1 MNLTPLKFNNQNWQ
15 VNLRDEVDES
25 VFNEIFKFKEYRT
38 ADEVIQNAK
47 NPIVDVGAHAGFFS
61 MYARALN
68 EKVKIFAIEP
78 EPNNLEALKKHLK
91 INKIS
96 GVEVVPGA
104 LARESGARQL
114 VVAEDS
120 HNHALAEQELNVI
133 LNPLKG
139 INSVKDPSRIKIK
152 AFSFAD
158 FCKQNKIKKISLL
171 KFDIEGGE
179 YEVFEG
185 MSEKELSVVNYVIL
199 EYHMGRDKSLDIE
212 EKLRTSGFAVQVFP
226 SKFDKTMGFI
236 FAHNKRF

>member
-1 MNLTPLKFNNQNWQ
+1 M
-15 VNLRDEVDES
+15 DES
-25 VFNEIFKFKEYRT
+25 VFNEIFKFKEYRV
-38 ADEVIQNAK
+38 ADEVIKNAK
-47 NPIVDVGAHAGFFS
+47 HPIIDVGAHAGFFS
-61 MYARALN
+61 MYSRALN

-96 GVEVVPGA
+96 RVEVVAGA

-120 HNHALAEQELNVI
+120 HNHTLAELEFSVIPTEMEGSLNHSVRDFST
-133 LNPLKG
+133 PLHSARNDSKT
-139 INSVKDPSRIKIK
+139 IEVQSM
-152 AFSFAD
+152 SFAD
-158 FCKQNKIKKISLL
+158 FCKQNKIKKISLI

-185 MSEKELSVVNYVIL
+185 MSEKDLSVVNYVIL
-199 EYHMGRDKSLDIE
+199 EYHMGREKSRDIE

-236 FAHNKRF
+236 FAHNKRFA

>member
-1 MNLTPLKFNNQNWQ
+1 MNVSTPLKFNNQDWH

-25 VFNEIFKFKEYRT
+25 VFNEIFKFKEYRVV
-38 ADEVIQNAK
+38 DEVIKTAK
-47 NPIVDVGAHAGFFS
+47 YPIVDVGAHAGFFS

-68 EKVKIFAIEP
+68 KKVKIFAIEP
-78 EPNNLEALKKHLK
+78 EPKNLEALKKHLK

-104 LARESGARQL
+104 LAQQSGARQL

-120 HNHALAEQELNVI
+120 HNHALAEQEFNVI
-133 LNPLKG
+133 LNE
-139 INSVKDPSRIKIK
+139 VKDPSRIKIK

-158 FCKQNKIKKISLL
+158 FCKHYKIKKISLI

-185 MSEKELSVVNYVIL
+185 MSEQDLSVVNYVIL
-199 EYHMGRDKSLDIE
+199 EYHMGRDKSREIE
-212 EKLRTSGFAVQVFP
+212 EKLRISGFTVQVFP

-236 FAHNKRF
+236 FAHNKRSFK